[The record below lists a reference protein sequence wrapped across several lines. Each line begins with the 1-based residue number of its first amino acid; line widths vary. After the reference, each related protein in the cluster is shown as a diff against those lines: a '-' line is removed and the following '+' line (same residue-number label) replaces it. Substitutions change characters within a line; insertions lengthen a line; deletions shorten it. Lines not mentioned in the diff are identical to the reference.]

1 MFKMKNTDT
10 RTTSLSGILI
20 VNFENISLFLVFQLL
35 ILSLYLLI
43 GTEREIQNKM
53 G

>member
-1 MFKMKNTDT
+1 MFKMNNTDI

-20 VNFENISLFLVFQLL
+20 VDFENISLFLVFQLL

-43 GTEREIQNKM
+43 GTGREIQNKM